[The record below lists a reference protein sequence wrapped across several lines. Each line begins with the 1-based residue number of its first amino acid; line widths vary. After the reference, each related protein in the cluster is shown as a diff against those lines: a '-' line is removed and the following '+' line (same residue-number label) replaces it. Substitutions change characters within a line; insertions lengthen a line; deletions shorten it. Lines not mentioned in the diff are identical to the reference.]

1 MAHVTQSMGPGDAV
15 RERRWQ
21 RIQAASGL
29 VFAAFV
35 LVHLV
40 NQWLAVLGPEVYDGF
55 QAGARRFYQHPALEP
70 TLVLLPL
77 VVHVVAALRRMRL
90 AGVFGRSR
98 TLRMRLHRATGY
110 FLLLVIFG
118 HIAAVRGPSVMLDFF
133 PGFAGVSFSLWWMP
147 AAFYPYYA
155 LFGASALYH
164 GLNGTGLALHAL
176 GLRRDASLPSLPG
189 GRTALLAPVLAGALL
204 LVLALLAFGGR
215 LFPIP
220 DPRDN
225 DYARMWERY
234 GVDLGTR

>member
-1 MAHVTQSMGPGDAV
+1 MAPATQSMGPTDAA

-29 VFAAFV
+29 VFAVFV

-90 AGVFGRSR
+90 AGVFGRTRS
-98 TLRMRLHRATGY
+98 LRMRLHRVTGY

-118 HIAAVRGPSVMLDFF
+118 HIVAVRGPSVMFDFF
-133 PGFAGVSFSLWWMP
+133 PGFAGGSFSLWWMP
-147 AAFYPYYA
+147 AVFYPYYA

-164 GLNGTGLALHAL
+164 GLNGTWLALHAL
-176 GLRRDASLPSLPG
+176 GLRRDASLPG
-189 GRTALLAPVLAGALL
+189 GRPLLFAPVVAGSLL